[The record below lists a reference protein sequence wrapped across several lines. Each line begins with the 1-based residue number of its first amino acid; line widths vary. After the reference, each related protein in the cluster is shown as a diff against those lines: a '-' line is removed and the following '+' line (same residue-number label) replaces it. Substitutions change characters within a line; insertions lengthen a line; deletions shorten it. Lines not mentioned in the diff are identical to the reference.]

1 MWRRK
6 FNGSSRVCS
15 GPLCTSLGNMVQ
27 LQFVKETCALH
38 PRNDVLWVQIWCEK
52 EPHQK
57 QRSWTCTSSGI
68 HHSQQQLQ
76 TPHFAGRLTFPLEEK
91 KKGSKKKADT
101 KPIVFCC
108 FGRIRIEGLM
118 LTKFETRSNRCGR
131 TSKKNVNR
139 KYMSSRVKGLSFHPK
154 RTWILASLHNG
165 VIQLWDYRMGT
176 LIDRFEEHDGVLI
189 LHSWLIPLFYPQ
201 LALFVELTFIR
212 ANRCFV
218 VGGMTTKSKC
228 GTTSCGDVCSLCLV
242 ILITFGPFNFIE
254 NRFSICITI
263 LLVFISPPHI
273 ALDRQCVRRPNF
285 ENLELARQI
294 LHQCPHWAQSL
305 CHVSRLP
312 PKGWPCGVCITWPNI
327 ASLGHFRCAFKRH
340 NLLFLPWSFTPNI
353 ARKKGCKNRGH
364 LNQACA

>member
-1 MWRRK
+1 MKKKIQRIISGLFGSTLYIPWKYGPTSVCEGDLCSSSTKRRPLGSDLMWERTPSETKVMDLYVIRHTPLAATTPNAAFRRK
-6 FNGSSRVCS
+6 ADISSWKKR
-15 GPLCTSLGNMVQ
+15 G
-27 LQFVKETCALH
+27 VKKSRHKTH
-38 PRNDVLWVQIWCEK
+38 
-52 EPHQK
+52 
-57 QRSWTCTSSGI
+57 
-68 HHSQQQLQ
+68 
-76 TPHFAGRLTFPLEEK
+76 
-91 KKGSKKKADT
+91 
-101 KPIVFCC
+101 C

-131 TSKKNVNR
+131 TSKKNVNW